1 MAKKKKSI
9 EQQVAK
15 AKILAK
21 KEIAKAKVKIA
32 EAEKKV
38 TAFAK
43 KDPKKALLIA
53 AAVGAAVVAGV
64 AVALSRLKK
73 K

>member
-9 EQQVAK
+9 EQKVAK

-32 EAEKKV
+32 EAEKIV
-38 TAFAK
+38 IAFAK
-43 KDPKKALLIA
+43 KDPKKAMLIA
-53 AAVGAAVVAGV
+53 AAVGAAVGAGV